1 MSFQF
6 LKLDQTTGEYWYYNE
21 STCQRTANFYTK
33 ACKGKP
39 TNNRRQQF
47 FQHKQKFETRDAHE
61 YPNKSCVFC
70 DDKTWKSLA
79 P

>member
-6 LKLDQTTGEYWYYNE
+6 LKLDQKLVNIGI
-21 STCQRTANFYTK
+21 TANFYTK

-70 DDKTWKSLA
+70 DD
-79 P
+79 

>member
-6 LKLDQTTGEYWYYNE
+6 LKLDQKLVNIGITMSQHVREQQTF
-21 STCQRTANFYTK
+21 TQRQ
-33 ACKGKP
+33 GKP

-70 DDKTWKSLA
+70 DDKT
-79 P
+79 